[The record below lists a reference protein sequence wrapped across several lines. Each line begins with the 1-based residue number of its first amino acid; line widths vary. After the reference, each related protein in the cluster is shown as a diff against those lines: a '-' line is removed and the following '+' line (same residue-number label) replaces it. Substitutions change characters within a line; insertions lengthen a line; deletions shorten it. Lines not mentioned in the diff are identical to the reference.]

1 MDLFD
6 LFCKISIDTGDTNTK
21 IDSVSQKMQTAKKS
35 LENVGTAV
43 KNAGKTFAA
52 IGTGVMA
59 AGTAVFAF
67 TNKITQNGD
76 AIDKNSQKLGIS
88 AEAYQE
94 WDFIMQHC
102 GSTIE
107 GLKPSM
113 KTLANAAA
121 DGNDSTAA
129 AFKKLGLSI
138 DEVSAMSQEDL
149 FATVIERLQEMGEGT
164 ERTAI
169 ASDLLGR
176 AAIDLGP
183 VLNMSAEET
192 EALRQQVHEL
202 GGVMSNEAVANSAA
216 FQDSLY
222 NVKVA
227 FSGAANSLAE
237 ELIPNITSLMDKV
250 SAFVADGGIQKIID
264 GFERMVP
271 VITGA
276 VAAIVTFK
284 TVSAISGVVS
294 ALTKA
299 IDGQAFSFKALAAA
313 MNTNPFVLIVTAI
326 AAVVTALVTL
336 WNTNEGF
343 REAVKKIW
351 NDITGFF
358 TDAWAAIKGVWD
370 KVAGFFSG
378 VWDGIKGAFSS
389 VGSWFSEKFTDA
401 KEKASNAWNNV
412 KSKFSNHWNNIKGAF
427 SDAGSW
433 FSDKFS
439 SARDK
444 AVSAWDS
451 AKSKFSNIWES
462 IKETFRKAI
471 DKLKSFLKFDWSLP
485 KIKLPHF
492 SISGKF
498 SLNPPQ
504 IPHFSI
510 EWYKKAM
517 NNAMWLDGA
526 TIFGMSGNTLLG
538 GGEAGP
544 ELIVGANTLKSFI
557 EDSVIEANTIKQPPV
572 VGAGRFSA
580 LPPIALTVNVNGLHY
595 MNASDLARDISEDV
609 AFEIQRIVERKEAIF
624 CAP

>member
-21 IDSVSQKMQTAKKS
+21 IDSVSQKMQTAKKN

-43 KNAGKTFAA
+43 KNAGKTFAT

-129 AFKKLGLSI
+129 AFNKLGLSI

-149 FATVIERLQEMGEGT
+149 FATVIERLQEMGEST

-227 FSGAANSLAE
+227 FGGAANSLAE

-250 SAFVADGGIQKIID
+250 SAFVADGGIQRIID
-264 GFERMVP
+264 GFEKMVP
-271 VITGA
+271 VIAGA
-276 VAAIVTFK
+276 VSAIVAFK
-284 TVSAISGVVS
+284 AASAISGVIEAV
-294 ALTKA
+294 TKA
-299 IDGQAFSFKALAAA
+299 VNSQAFSFKALAAA
-313 MNTNPFVLIVTAI
+313 MNTTPFALIVTAI
-326 AAVVTALVTL
+326 AGVVTALVTL

-343 REAVKKIW
+343 REAVQNIW
-351 NDITGFF
+351 AAITGFF
-358 TDAWAAIKGVWD
+358 TEAWD
-370 KVAGFFSG
+370 KIRGAWDSVKGFFSDI
-378 VWDGIKGAFSS
+378 WSGIKDTFSG
-389 VGSWFSEKFTDA
+389 VRDWFSEKFTSA
-401 KEKASNAWNNV
+401 KEAASNAWNDAKTKF
-412 KSKFSNHWNNIKGAF
+412 KSHWENIKGAF
-427 SDAGSW
+427 GDVKGW
-433 FSDKFS
+433 FSEKFT
-439 SARDK
+439 SAKDK
-444 AVSAWDS
+444 AVEAWES
-451 AKSKFSNIWES
+451 AKSKF
-462 IKETFRKAI
+462 KGVV

-498 SLNPPQ
+498 SLSPPS
-504 IPHFSI
+504 IPHISV
-510 EWYKKAM
+510 EWYRKAM
-517 NNAMWLDGA
+517 DNAMLLNDA
-526 TIFGMSGNTLLG
+526 TIFGAAGGNLLG
-538 GGEAGP
+538 AGEAGP
-544 ELIVGANTLKSFI
+544 EVVSGADTLMKMINKSVKSAMGAPVINITVNGANIQNDRKLAET
-557 EDSVIEANTIKQPPV
+557 
-572 VGAGRFSA
+572 
-580 LPPIALTVNVNGLHY
+580 IALELQRMY
-595 MNASDLARDISEDV
+595 DRKV
-609 AFEIQRIVERKEAIF
+609 AVFGM
-624 CAP
+624 

>member
-1 MDLFD
+1 
-6 LFCKISIDTGDTNTK
+6 
-21 IDSVSQKMQTAKKS
+21 MQTAKKN

-227 FSGAANSLAE
+227 FGGAANSLAE

-264 GFERMVP
+264 GFEKMVP

-313 MNTNPFVLIVTAI
+313 MNTNQFVLIVTAI

-336 WNTNEGF
+336 WNTNEDF
-343 REAVKKIW
+343 RNAVKKIW
-351 NDITGFF
+351 DDITGFF
-358 TDAWAAIKGVWD
+358 SNAWAAIKGVWD
-370 KVAGFFSG
+370 TVAGFFGG
-378 VWDGIKGAFSS
+378 VWSGIKNAFSD
-389 VGSWFSEKFTDA
+389 VKNWFKDKFTSA
-401 KEKASNAWNNV
+401 KNAASDAWNDA
-412 KSKFSNHWNNIKGAF
+412 KSKFSTHWNNIKGAF
-427 SDAGSW
+427 SEAGGW
-433 FSDKFS
+433 FSTNFQNFRENALNAWSNIKSRFSDVWDRIKSAFSIGDALSWGRDMLQNFINGIGQKIGALVDKVKGIGRTIKNFLGFSEPKEGPLSNFHTYAPDMMKLFAKGIADNEDVITNQLEKSFAFQPTIS
-439 SARDK
+439 SAMGDYRG
-444 AVSAWDS
+444 
-451 AKSKFSNIWES
+451 
-462 IKETFRKAI
+462 
-471 DKLKSFLKFDWSLP
+471 
-485 KIKLPHF
+485 
-492 SISGKF
+492 SG
-498 SLNPPQ
+498 SYGAAL
-504 IPHFSI
+504 S
-510 EWYKKAM
+510 
-517 NNAMWLDGA
+517 GA
-526 TIFGMSGNTLLG
+526 TFNITVN
-538 GGEAGP
+538 
-544 ELIVGANTLKSFI
+544 GANIQDDQS
-557 EDSVIEANTIKQPPV
+557 
-572 VGAGRFSA
+572 
-580 LPPIALTVNVNGLHY
+580 
-595 MNASDLARDISEDV
+595 LAERI
-609 AFEIQRIVERKEAIF
+609 AFEIQQMVDRKEAVF
-624 CAP
+624 GAA